1 MSGWVLATRAADE
14 LAPIAAALAAR
25 GFEVVA
31 MPLLREAAVDDAEG
45 RAAVERALPTI
56 RMTAFTSK
64 RAPAALRRAAPDL
77 AAELAARPAAAVGEA
92 TAAAAR
98 RERFAVAVV
107 GQGGGEAL
115 AGALAGRLQPG
126 DAVVHP
132 CGREHRAE
140 LSDALAR
147 AGFEVLPF
155 VVYAMEEI
163 PAGEAPPLP
172 AGRPA
177 AVVLTSPRA
186 VAAYLERSGARWA
199 DVPHLAIGATTAAA
213 DAAAGVY
220 ARPAA
225 QPTTESI
232 VEELCQICS

>member
-1 MSGWVLATRAADE
+1 MRGWVLATRAADE
-14 LAPIAAALAAR
+14 LAPIAAALGAR
-25 GFEVVA
+25 GLEVVA
-31 MPLLREAAVDDAEG
+31 MPVLREAAVDDAEG
-45 RAAVERALPTI
+45 RAAIERSLPAV
-56 RMTAFTSK
+56 RLTAFTSK
-64 RAPAALRRAAPDL
+64 RAPAALRRAAP
-77 AAELAARPAAAVGEA
+77 ELAAQLAERPAAAVGEA

-98 RERFAVAVV
+98 RAGFAVDVV
-107 GQGGGEAL
+107 GRGGGVAL
-115 AGALAGRLQPG
+115 SGALAGRLQPG

-140 LSDALAR
+140 LADALSR
-147 AGFEVLPF
+147 AGVDVLPL

-163 PAGEAPPLP
+163 PAAEAPPLP

-186 VAAYLERSGARWA
+186 VAAYLDRSGARWA

-213 DAAAGVY
+213 ATAAGVR
-220 ARPAA
+220 ATAAA